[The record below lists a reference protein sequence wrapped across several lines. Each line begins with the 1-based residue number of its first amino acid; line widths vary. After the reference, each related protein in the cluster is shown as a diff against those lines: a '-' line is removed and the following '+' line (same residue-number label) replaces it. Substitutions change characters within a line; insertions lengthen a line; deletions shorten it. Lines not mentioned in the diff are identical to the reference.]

1 MQEFLRGAG
10 IVCLYFVIAA
20 TTMFSARKL
29 TRIPDELFRKLLH
42 FVLQVSYILFAFAF
56 ETWWKSALL
65 GFCIVAI
72 AYPIISLFGHVKSFS
87 SFVNERKAGE
97 FRSSLVLAFVM
108 LAVCNA
114 VCWGWLGDRCF
125 GLAWMYAWG
134 IGDGF
139 AALVGKKY
147 GRHKIRFRYADH
159 RKSVEGSLA
168 RFVTSAVSIAAVLL
182 IHGHAGPAAC
192 VLVPIVGA
200 GVSTFVEMITPNG
213 LDTVTC
219 PLAAMTVMVPLM
231 IVLGGFA

>member
-1 MQEFLRGAG
+1 MLIKYNIILA
-10 IVCLYFVIAA
+10 I
-20 TTMFSARKL
+20 
-29 TRIPDELFRKLLH
+29 IP
-42 FVLQVSYILFAFAF
+42 
-56 ETWWKSALL
+56 TNNP
-65 GFCIVAI
+65 IVAKN
-72 AYPIISLFGHVKSFS
+72 L
-87 SFVNERKAGE
+87 
-97 FRSSLVLAFVM
+97 
-108 LAVCNA
+108 
-114 VCWGWLGDRCF
+114 
-125 GLAWMYAWG
+125 AWG

-168 RFVTSAVSIAAVLL
+168 MFVTSAVSIAAVLL

-200 GVSTFVEMITPNG
+200 GVSTFVEMIT
-213 LDTVTC
+213 VTC